1 MGLIEHR
8 FGDGG
13 IVIDERLSPV
23 IISTWWGS
31 ATMEAVD
38 AYFEWSD
45 PFIDALER
53 ERKKIVLISDALDAE
68 RPPATIR
75 RHIAMRTEAT
85 RTEERDDLL
94 LANLIVVRSAAIRG
108 ALTAIGW
115 FSDRRSTM
123 VPVKD
128 IATAFEVSRDL
139 LEKAG
144 LEVPPGLDA
153 DLYRRPVPKGG
164 STPDATEASAI
175 QGRR

>member
-1 MGLIEHR
+1 MGLIEHQS
-8 FGDGG
+8 GDGG
-13 IVIDERLSPV
+13 IAIDERLSPV
-23 IISTWWGS
+23 IINTWWGM

-38 AYFEWSD
+38 AFFDWSD
-45 PFIDALER
+45 PFYGER
-53 ERKKIVLISDALDAE
+53 VKRGEKTVLITDALDAQ

-85 RTEERDDLL
+85 RTDERDALL
-94 LANLIVVRSAAIRG
+94 IGNLVVVSSAAVRG

-115 FSDRRSTM
+115 FSNRRNTM

-139 LEKAG
+139 LRKAG
-144 LEVPPGLDA
+144 IEPPLGLDP
-153 DLYRRPVPKGG
+153 DLYRRPVPKRVGAGG
-164 STPDATEASAI
+164 AVDNGVA